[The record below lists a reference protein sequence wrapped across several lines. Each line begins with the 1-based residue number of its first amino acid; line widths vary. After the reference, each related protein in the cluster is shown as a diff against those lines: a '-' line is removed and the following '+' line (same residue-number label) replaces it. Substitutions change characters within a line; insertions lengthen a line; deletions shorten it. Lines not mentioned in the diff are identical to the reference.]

1 MAEIFVIASRKAC
14 AYTVVFIHHTC
25 YAVEPETIKM
35 KFLYPEPQIAKQ
47 EPEDFMMAVVE

>member
-1 MAEIFVIASRKAC
+1 MIASREAC

-35 KFLYPEPQIAKQ
+35 KFLNPEPQIAKQ
-47 EPEDFMMAVVE
+47 ESEDFMMPIVE